1 MDPSVFVLQ
10 PYVVA
15 ATMVSVLVAAIAWL
29 AFRARKKGEP
39 PIVTASLKELQKGWY
54 QLSITVINRLPYQL
68 FGVSLRRIRPR
79 SARLMPPI
87 ISVSTKQGDFQVWS
101 NPAVDKLTT
110 TIPLDIALGPQEAR
124 QAGVLADSQTQT
136 TVWVFLSKKSDARRL
151 IFDLTLSD
159 GEQNLRRCRFA
170 VTRGFSIAHRVRCG
184 SEISFRPGR
193 INFSSKV

>member
-10 PYVVA
+10 PYVVV

-39 PIVTASLKELQKGWY
+39 PIITASLKELQKGWY

-79 SARLMPPI
+79 SARLMAPI
-87 ISVSTKQGDFQVWS
+87 IKQGDFQVWS

-136 TVWVFLSKKSDARRL
+136 TVWVFLSKKSDARSL

>member
-1 MDPSVFVLQ
+1 MDPSVFMLQ
-10 PYVVA
+10 PYVVV

-39 PIVTASLKELQKGWY
+39 PIITASLKELQKGWY

-79 SARLMPPI
+79 SARLMAPI

-110 TIPLDIALGPQEAR
+110 TIPLDIALGPHEAR

-170 VTRGFSIAHRVRCG
+170 VTRGFQSDI
-184 SEISFRPGR
+184 E
-193 INFSSKV
+193 

>member
-39 PIVTASLKELQKGWY
+39 PIITASLKELQKGWY

-79 SARLMPPI
+79 SARLMTPI

-110 TIPLDIALGPQEAR
+110 TIPLDIALGPHEAR
-124 QAGVLADSQTQT
+124 QAGVLPDSQTQT

-170 VTRGFSIAHRVRCG
+170 VTRGFQS
-184 SEISFRPGR
+184 R
-193 INFSSKV
+193 IE

>member
-10 PYVVA
+10 PYVVV

-29 AFRARKKGEP
+29 AFRARKNGEP
-39 PIVTASLKELQKGWY
+39 PIITASLKELQKGWY

-79 SARLMPPI
+79 SARLMAPI

-110 TIPLDIALGPQEAR
+110 TIPLDIALGPHEAR

-136 TVWVFLSKKSDARRL
+136 TVWVFLSKKV
-151 IFDLTLSD
+151 TL
-159 GEQNLRRCRFA
+159 G
-170 VTRGFSIAHRVRCG
+170 V
-184 SEISFRPGR
+184 
-193 INFSSKV
+193 

>member
-10 PYVVA
+10 PYVVV

-39 PIVTASLKELQKGWY
+39 PIITASLKELQKGWY

-79 SARLMPPI
+79 SARLMAPI
-87 ISVSTKQGDFQVWS
+87 MSVSTKQGDFQVWS

-110 TIPLDIALGPQEAR
+110 TIPLDIALGPHEAR
-124 QAGVLADSQTQT
+124 QAGVLPDSQTQT

-170 VTRGFSIAHRVRCG
+170 VTGGFQSGI
-184 SEISFRPGR
+184 E
-193 INFSSKV
+193 

>member
-1 MDPSVFVLQ
+1 MDPSVFVFQ
-10 PYVVA
+10 PYVVV

-39 PIVTASLKELQKGWY
+39 PIITASLKELQKGWY

-101 NPAVDKLTT
+101 NPAVDKADNDNSTRHR
-110 TIPLDIALGPQEAR
+110 AR
-124 QAGVLADSQTQT
+124 APRGAASRCLSGLPDTDNGLGVL
-136 TVWVFLSKKSDARRL
+136 VEK
-151 IFDLTLSD
+151 
-159 GEQNLRRCRFA
+159 E
-170 VTRGFSIAHRVRCG
+170 
-184 SEISFRPGR
+184 
-193 INFSSKV
+193 

>member
-10 PYVVA
+10 PYVVL

-39 PIVTASLKELQKGWY
+39 PIITASLKELQKGWY

-79 SARLMPPI
+79 SARLMAPI

-110 TIPLDIALGPQEAR
+110 TIPLDIALGPHEAR

-159 GEQNLRRCRFA
+159 GEQNLRRCRLQSLMGFNRA
-170 VTRGFSIAHRVRCG
+170 SSGCRGK
-184 SEISFRPGR
+184 ISFRPGR
-193 INFSSKV
+193 INFSLKI

>member
-1 MDPSVFVLQ
+1 MVGTSTFVDLSQAIENSQKSPGMDPSVFMLQ
-10 PYVVA
+10 PYVVV

-39 PIVTASLKELQKGWY
+39 PIITASLKELQKGWY

-79 SARLMPPI
+79 SARLMAPI
-87 ISVSTKQGDFQVWS
+87 IKQGDFQVWS

-136 TVWVFLSKKSDARRL
+136 TVWVFLSKKSDARSL

-170 VTRGFSIAHRVRCG
+170 VTRGFQSGI
-184 SEISFRPGR
+184 E
-193 INFSSKV
+193 

>member
-1 MDPSVFVLQ
+1 MDPSVFVPQ

-39 PIVTASLKELQKGWY
+39 LIITASLKELQKGWY
-54 QLSITVINRLPYQL
+54 QLGITVINRLPYQL

-79 SARLMPPI
+79 SARLMAPI

-124 QAGVLADSQTQT
+124 QAGVLADSQTP
-136 TVWVFLSKKSDARRL
+136 VWVFLSKKSDARRL

-159 GEQNLRRCRFA
+159 GEQNLCRCRFA
-170 VTRGFSIAHRVRCG
+170 VTRGFQSGI
-184 SEISFRPGR
+184 E
-193 INFSSKV
+193 

>member
-10 PYVVA
+10 PYVVV

-39 PIVTASLKELQKGWY
+39 PIITASLKELQKGWY

-79 SARLMPPI
+79 SARLMAPI

-110 TIPLDIALGPQEAR
+110 TIPLDIALGPHDAR

-159 GEQNLRRCRFA
+159 GEQNLRRCRLQSLMGFNRA
-170 VTRGFSIAHRVRCG
+170 SSGCRGK
-184 SEISFRPGR
+184 ISFRPGR
-193 INFSSKV
+193 INFSLKI

>member
-10 PYVVA
+10 PYVVV

-39 PIVTASLKELQKGWY
+39 PIITASLKELQKGWY

-79 SARLMPPI
+79 SALLMAPI

-110 TIPLDIALGPQEAR
+110 TIPLDIALGPHEAR

-170 VTRGFSIAHRVRCG
+170 VTGGFQSGI
-184 SEISFRPGR
+184 E
-193 INFSSKV
+193 

>member
-1 MDPSVFVLQ
+1 MFVLQ
-10 PYVVA
+10 PNVVVA
-15 ATMVSVLVAAIAWL
+15 TMGSVLVAAIAWL

-39 PIVTASLKELQKGWY
+39 PIITASLKELQKGWY

-79 SARLMPPI
+79 SARLMAPI

-110 TIPLDIALGPQEAR
+110 TIPLDIALGPHEAR
-124 QAGVLADSQTQT
+124 QAGVLADLQQHRQRFGCSC
-136 TVWVFLSKKSDARRL
+136 LKKSDVRRL

-170 VTRGFSIAHRVRCG
+170 VTRGF
-184 SEISFRPGR
+184 
-193 INFSSKV
+193 

>member
-10 PYVVA
+10 PYVVV
-15 ATMVSVLVAAIAWL
+15 ATMVSVLVAAIAWF
-29 AFRARKKGEP
+29 AFRARKKGEL
-39 PIVTASLKELQKGWY
+39 PIITASLKELQKGWY

-68 FGVSLRRIRPR
+68 FGVSLRRIRPK
-79 SARLMPPI
+79 SARLMAPI

-110 TIPLDIALGPQEAR
+110 TIPLDIALGPHDAR

-136 TVWVFLSKKSDARRL
+136 TVWVFLSKKCDARRL

-170 VTRGFSIAHRVRCG
+170 VTRGFQSGI
-184 SEISFRPGR
+184 E
-193 INFSSKV
+193 

>member
-1 MDPSVFVLQ
+1 M
-10 PYVVA
+10 A
-15 ATMVSVLVAAIAWL
+15 
-29 AFRARKKGEP
+29 
-39 PIVTASLKELQKGWY
+39 
-54 QLSITVINRLPYQL
+54 
-68 FGVSLRRIRPR
+68 
-79 SARLMPPI
+79 PI

-110 TIPLDIALGPQEAR
+110 TIPLDIALGPHEAR

-170 VTRGFSIAHRVRCG
+170 VTCGFQSSI
-184 SEISFRPGR
+184 E
-193 INFSSKV
+193 

>member
-10 PYVVA
+10 PYVVV

-29 AFRARKKGEP
+29 AFRARKKGEQ
-39 PIVTASLKELQKGWY
+39 PIITASLKELQKGWY

-79 SARLMPPI
+79 SARLMAPI

-110 TIPLDIALGPQEAR
+110 TIPLDIALGPHEAR

-170 VTRGFSIAHRVRCG
+170 VTRGFQLGI
-184 SEISFRPGR
+184 E
-193 INFSSKV
+193 

>member
-10 PYVVA
+10 PYVVV

-39 PIVTASLKELQKGWY
+39 PIITASLKELQKGWY

-79 SARLMPPI
+79 SARLMAPI

-110 TIPLDIALGPQEAR
+110 TIPLDIALGPHEAR

-159 GEQNLRRCRFA
+159 GEQNLRRCRLQSLMGFNRA
-170 VTRGFSIAHRVRCG
+170 SSGCRGK
-184 SEISFRPGR
+184 ISFRPGR

>member
-10 PYVVA
+10 PYVVL

-39 PIVTASLKELQKGWY
+39 PIITASLKELQKGWY

-68 FGVSLRRIRPR
+68 FGVSLHRIRPR
-79 SARLMPPI
+79 SARLMAPI
-87 ISVSTKQGDFQVWS
+87 IKQGDFQVWS

-159 GEQNLRRCRFA
+159 GEQNLCRCRFA
-170 VTRGFSIAHRVRCG
+170 VTRGFQSGI
-184 SEISFRPGR
+184 E
-193 INFSSKV
+193 